1 MFIRALIFALGLLLG
16 LSTNLNAG
24 TRDPDTPDAKYLEFG
39 QKFPSVLRL
48 RAITDTVDPK
58 TGEKQP
64 TLQNGSAV
72 VIKPNWALTAAHV
85 VVDAAAHELIN
96 DEGEIYPLTFVIVPK
111 EFKPERMGYY
121 DVALCYSPKDFNLD
135 FYTPLHEGPENL
147 DDPITIAGYGLH
159 GTFHTG
165 YQFDDGKKRAGHNK
179 IEGLERGILICK
191 PTPGKT
197 RMPLEYMISPGDS
210 GGGMF
215 IGNKLAGINSFLMA
229 SDQKPNGTYGDESAF
244 TRVSL
249 YADWVKS
256 QIEKHELAFAGRGTT
271 GAELDFDISSTG
283 IKIVAVDLHLP

>member
-1 MFIRALIFALGLLLG
+1 MFIRLLIISLGVLLG
-16 LSTNLNAG
+16 LSTNLAAG
-24 TRDPDTPDAKYLEFG
+24 TRDPNTPDAKYLEFG
-39 QKFPSVLRL
+39 KQFPSVLRL
-48 RAITDTVDPK
+48 RAITDITDSK

-64 TLQNGSAV
+64 TFQNGSAV

-85 VVDAAAHELIN
+85 VVDSVAHELIN
-96 DEGEIYPLTFVIVPK
+96 DKGEIYPLSFVIVPK
-111 EFKPERMGYY
+111 EFELGRVGYY
-121 DVALCYSPKDFNLD
+121 DLALCYSPKDFNLD
-135 FYTPLHEGPENL
+135 FYTPLYEDEEKLNE
-147 DDPITIAGYGLH
+147 PITFAGYGLH
-159 GTFHTG
+159 GTFDTG
-165 YQFDDGKKRAGHNK
+165 CQFDDGKKRAGHNR
-179 IEGLERGILICK
+179 IEGVERGVLVCK
-191 PTPGKT
+191 PTAGKG

-256 QIEKHELAFAGRGTT
+256 QIEKHELALAGRGTT

-283 IKIVAVDLHLP
+283 IRIVAIGLQLP